1 MKTKLLK
8 NVLLLGCCFSFINA
22 VAQNSLKQKTDISG
36 KYNYFLHPDTVHRV
50 TVNPFLWKDYPTGLN
65 NPKDLKDVYKLAL
78 KDGDGY
84 KLLQLAKHEFDNV
97 VTYGNLVPSRM
108 LFEAYQIALKN
119 SDPYLSFYIL
129 RYDFKYNQSIYYTY
143 EYMMKQVDSLA
154 TCHKNADVLL
164 RLAMLDDTV
173 SVMKHSTPARV
184 RAKAL
189 FINNPG
195 FAPYPNPYDIPTVD
209 KPFKD
214 NPFSWKNY
222 PMNISTETQFV
233 IDYKS
238 ALKNNDGYRLLQLA
252 KVTSDKKITKP
263 VTVKSILQKAYNIAR
278 YNKDPYLLLYV
289 GLLYKD
295 TKLIEKAQLSDI
307 FRLAYNTAIER
318 RDALPIYDFYNY
330 EKENDFLPDVTPK
343 MILLKGMQI
352 QASYNERIIYN
363 FQKWITPPLAKTNGN
378 PYPNQKQKQVQSD
391 DDYW

>member
-1 MKTKLLK
+1 
-8 NVLLLGCCFSFINA
+8 
-22 VAQNSLKQKTDISG
+22 
-36 KYNYFLHPDTVHRV
+36 
-50 TVNPFLWKDYPTGLN
+50 
-65 NPKDLKDVYKLAL
+65 
-78 KDGDGY
+78 
-84 KLLQLAKHEFDNV
+84 
-97 VTYGNLVPSRM
+97 
-108 LFEAYQIALKN
+108 
-119 SDPYLSFYIL
+119 
-129 RYDFKYNQSIYYTY
+129 
-143 EYMMKQVDSLA
+143 
-154 TCHKNADVLL
+154 
-164 RLAMLDDTV
+164 
-173 SVMKHSTPARV
+173 
-184 RAKAL
+184 
-189 FINNPG
+189 
-195 FAPYPNPYDIPTVD
+195 
-209 KPFKD
+209 
-214 NPFSWKNY
+214 
-222 PMNISTETQFV
+222 MNISTETQFV

-318 RDALPIYDFYNY
+318 RDALPIYDFHNY
-330 EKENDFLPDVTPK
+330 EKENDFLPDVSPK

>member
-1 MKTKLLK
+1 MKKTIFKTT
-8 NVLLLGCCFSFINA
+8 LLLGCSIPFTCLF
-22 VAQNSLKQKTDISG
+22 AQTSQNKKSQLPD
-36 KYNYFLHPDTVHRV
+36 KYNYFLNADTLHKVDV
-50 TVNPFLWKDYPTGLN
+50 DPFLWKDYPTGLN
-65 NPKDLKDVYKLAL
+65 NPKVLKDVYKLAL
-78 KDGDGY
+78 KNGDGY
-84 KLLQLAKHEFDNV
+84 KLLQLSKLEFENV
-97 VTYGNLVPSRM
+97 YTYGNLVPSKM
-108 LFEAYQIALKN
+108 LHEAYQIALKN

-129 RYDFKYNQSIYYTY
+129 KYDFKYNLSIYYTY

-154 TCHKNADVLL
+154 TYHKNADVLL
-164 RLAMLDDTV
+164 RLAMLDDKV
-173 SVMKHSTPARV
+173 SIMKHSTPARV
-184 RAKAL
+184 RSKAL

-195 FAPYPNPYDIPTVD
+195 FAPYPNPYDIPTLD

-222 PMNISTETQFV
+222 PMDISTETQFM

-252 KVTSDKKITKP
+252 KVASDKKITRA
-263 VTVKSILQKAYNIAR
+263 VTVKSILQKAYNIAN

-289 GLLYKD
+289 GLFYKD

-318 RDALPIYDFYNY
+318 RDAMPIYDFYNY
-330 EKENDFLPDVTPK
+330 EKENDYLPDVTPK

-352 QASYNERIIYN
+352 QASYNESIIYN
-363 FQKWITPPLAKTNGN
+363 FQKWITPPLTKTNGN
-378 PYPNQKQKQVQSD
+378 PNQKQDQSE